1 MMTTGKSRTWIKT
14 RTSDTLSP
22 TNPVWTG
29 MGLNMGLHGNRQAN
43 NCPKHGTSYLQN
55 VFGEKMISREL

>member
-1 MMTTGKSRTWIKT
+1 MMTGRSKRTWIKT

-22 TNPVWTG
+22 TNPMWTG
-29 MGLNMGLHGNRQAN
+29 MGLNTAHHGNRQAN
-43 NCPKHGTSYLQN
+43 NCPRHGMSYLQN